1 VATGA
6 PTTGWVG
13 QEAGECP
20 RCGAGYAPLQEYC
33 LECGLRLPLVDNP
46 EPRTG
51 IARVV
56 PTGQPWIW
64 PVLVALVAAI
74 LAVAAVLVARLTDD
88 SSEEALVATTTAP
101 PFLPATEPPPVV
113 SETVPTLPTPR
124 TTPTVPSTS
133 PARPQAP
140 RRGELVEWP
149 AGRDAW
155 TVILASYPTSAGQPA
170 ATSRAK
176 EASEAGLPRVG
187 VLDSS
192 EYASLHPGYLVVFS
206 GSYDSQA
213 DAEAALDDAHEKGY
227 GAAYAKEI
235 ASSR

>member
-88 SSEEALVATTTAP
+88 SSEETLVATTTAP

-133 PARPQAP
+133 PARPQAQ